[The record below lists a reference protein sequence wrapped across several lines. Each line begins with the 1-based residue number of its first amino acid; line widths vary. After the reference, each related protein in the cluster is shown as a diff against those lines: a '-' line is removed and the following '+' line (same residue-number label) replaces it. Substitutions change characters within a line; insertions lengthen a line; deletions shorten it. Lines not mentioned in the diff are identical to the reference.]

1 MPRHDSLA
9 RLAPVGTLAGFALTI
24 AGTAAWYA
32 YIARAKR
39 DTLAIGRVLSLPMTH
54 GVWAA
59 LPGFTAFTLAAA
71 VLLSLL
77 ALLSAFWRAADRRAL
92 EKARSS
98 SPSRR
103 WPALSVPTSI
113 LLVLLALWL
122 AAVTAV
128 TGVWAAGGLIM
139 DRASLDGAVTLEDVD
154 PAVRE
159 LIRSASRGAVDP
171 TKTGFFVEVGPN
183 YPGAPPPRRVDIGQT
198 TCGLFCFV
206 MARALMADEME
217 CTCNATKLL
226 AVHRIAAQAWRRRL
240 APAVVASAIAVVG
253 VALLLLD
260 SGARWGAARSERRLL
275 GGGGGGVRA
284 GRGKLL
290 PKSSTAASLA
300 ELNVDPSSSPTKANG
315 TGAMAVD
322 IVGDARGAGDQDAG
336 GGVVG
341 ARRR

>member
-1 MPRHDSLA
+1 
-9 RLAPVGTLAGFALTI
+9 
-24 AGTAAWYA
+24 
-32 YIARAKR
+32 
-39 DTLAIGRVLSLPMTH
+39 MTH

-59 LPGFTAFTLAAA
+59 LPGFTAFTLAAS

-77 ALLSAFWRAADRRAL
+77 ALLSALWRAADRRSL
-92 EKARSS
+92 EKSHSS

-103 WPALSVPTSI
+103 WPALSIPTSF

-217 CTCNATKLL
+217 CQCNATKLL

-275 GGGGGGVRA
+275 GGGTRVA
-284 GRGKLL
+284 GARGKLL

-315 TGAMAVD
+315 GNGGGAMAVD

-336 GGVVG
+336 AVG